1 MKKYPL
7 FHATWPEPFD
17 MPAPQDRQLP
27 ERGRQRPAAGP
38 RYLLKFAI
46 EDGAMG
52 TIALVGGNEFRT
64 DCVPMD
70 EDLLRRS
77 ELAAPLVV
85 IIPTAAAREN
95 PRLAAENGVRYF
107 SALGAKAHAALLLD
121 REDAGDTRIVNLIG
135 TADIVYLT
143 GGDPGYLAA
152 ALRGTAAWQ
161 AILQVWQ
168 RGGTVAGSSAGAM
181 VLGERMLFRSAWT
194 DTLNLAPRVVVMPH
208 HRGLASPTP
217 PPWAAELGQLVV
229 LGIPEATACVSEDGR
244 TWHVTG
250 AATVHVY
257 TAEARRAY
265 APGESFTRP

>member
-1 MKKYPL
+1 
-7 FHATWPEPFD
+7 
-17 MPAPQDRQLP
+17 
-27 ERGRQRPAAGP
+27 
-38 RYLLKFAI
+38 
-46 EDGAMG
+46 MG
-52 TIALVGGNEFRT
+52 TIALVGGNEFRAA
-64 DCVPMD
+64 CVPMD

-77 ELAAPLVV
+77 GLAAPSVV

-107 SALGAKAHAALLLD
+107 SALGANALAALLVD
-121 REDAGDTRIVNLIG
+121 REDAGDPWIVKLIG

-152 ALRGTAAWQ
+152 TLRGTEAWQ

-208 HRGLASPTP
+208 HLGLASPAS

-229 LGIPEATACVSEDGR
+229 LGIPEATACVNENGSA
-244 TWHVTG
+244 WHVTG
-250 AATVHVY
+250 AARVHLY

-265 APGESFTRP
+265 APGEAFTLP